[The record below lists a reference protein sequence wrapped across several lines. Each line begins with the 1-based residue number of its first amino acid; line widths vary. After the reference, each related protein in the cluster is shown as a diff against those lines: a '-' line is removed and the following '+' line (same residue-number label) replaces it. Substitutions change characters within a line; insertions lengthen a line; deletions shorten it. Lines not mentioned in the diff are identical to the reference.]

1 MKKRITALFVAI
13 LFCFLFLTG
22 CGSDDKPSCLEC
34 AEYGQGPSGTVY
46 GVYYDLETKVMYII
60 SYHGGMSPMYNA
72 DGSLKLYQED
82 DV

>member
-13 LFCFLFLTG
+13 LFCFLLLTG

-34 AEYGQGPSGTVY
+34 VEYGLGPGSTY
-46 GVYYDLETKVMYII
+46 EVYYDLETKVMYII
-60 SYHGGMSPMYNA
+60 AYHGGISPLYNA
-72 DGSLKLYQED
+72 DGSLKLYQEG

>member
-22 CGSDDKPSCLEC
+22 CSSNDKPTCLERVG
-34 AEYGQGPSGTVY
+34 YDGLGIPY

-60 SYHGGMSPMYNA
+60 SYHGGVSPLYNA

-82 DV
+82 GV

>member
-1 MKKRITALFVAI
+1 MKKRITALLLAI

-34 AEYGQGPSGTVY
+34 VEYGRGPSGTSY

-60 SYHGGMSPMYNA
+60 SSRGGIFPLYNA
-72 DGSLKLYQED
+72 DGSLKLYQEG

>member
-1 MKKRITALFVAI
+1 MKKRITALFFAI

-34 AEYGQGPSGTVY
+34 VEYGRGSGFITY

-60 SYHGGMSPMYNA
+60 QYRGGVFPLYNA
-72 DGSLKLYQED
+72 DGSLKLYHEG